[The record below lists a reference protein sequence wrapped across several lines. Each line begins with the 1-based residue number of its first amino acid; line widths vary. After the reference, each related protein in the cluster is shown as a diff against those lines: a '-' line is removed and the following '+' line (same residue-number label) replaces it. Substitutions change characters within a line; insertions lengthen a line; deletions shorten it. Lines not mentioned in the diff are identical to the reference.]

1 MSRTA
6 IIDLVAVCAGTF
18 ALALYAGLILI
29 PAWTSY
35 SRLWERLAAT
45 ALSLYVLAVLVG
57 VGVSG
62 ALAAVYLW
70 G

>member
-1 MSRTA
+1 MGRTTVN
-6 IIDLVAVCAGTF
+6 DLVAVCAGVF
-18 ALALYAGLILI
+18 GLGLYAGLILV

-35 SRLWERLAAT
+35 SRLWERMAAT
-45 ALSLYVLAVLVG
+45 ALTLYVLAVLVA
-57 VGVSG
+57 VGVVG

>member
-6 IIDLVAVCAGTF
+6 INDLVAVCAGVF
-18 ALALYAGLILI
+18 ALALYAGLILV

-35 SRLWERLAAT
+35 SRLWERVAASI
-45 ALSLYVLAVLVG
+45 LSLYVLAVLVG
-57 VGVSG
+57 VGVAA
-62 ALAAVYLW
+62 ALAVVYFW